1 MPLDRVQIE
10 QTQFIPRGECNIQ
23 KRHQN
28 ILACNG
34 FLATAEYKLT
44 IMELLWITLAR
55 WHQDFLPKINIIFYV
70 AELRS
75 KLLEWRMLHISAWLD
90 TQPACKILLVMDA

>member
-34 FLATAEYKLT
+34 IFATTEYKLT
-44 IMELLWITLAR
+44 VMELLWITLAS
-55 WHQDFLPKINIIFYV
+55 WHQDFLPKINIIIYF
-70 AELRS
+70 AE
-75 KLLEWRMLHISAWLD
+75 
-90 TQPACKILLVMDA
+90 